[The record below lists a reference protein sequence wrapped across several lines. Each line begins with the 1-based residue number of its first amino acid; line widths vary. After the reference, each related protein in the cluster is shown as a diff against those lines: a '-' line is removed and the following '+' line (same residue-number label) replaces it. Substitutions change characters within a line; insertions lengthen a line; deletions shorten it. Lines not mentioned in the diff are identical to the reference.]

1 MFDMEML
8 SSGLEQLEP
17 ERVDDEGLPADLE
30 TVPPGLLLAVI
41 LSSVDRVRLSGYDR
55 VRVLQADARM
65 VAHFQARLYADIQ
78 AVSEAVSSELDDLWE
93 GATPDPGMVEEAT
106 ASEVQ
111 AALCLTRRAA
121 GIGVDLAYQF
131 CQRLPGVWTA
141 LHEGRID
148 LARARI
154 LSDLTSPLPRELAR
168 QVTDTALE
176 RAPGLTTGQLRA
188 HLQRLIITI
197 DPASAQQRYEERVE
211 ERRIVSE
218 QGEDGTANLL
228 GLNLPPAET
237 SRAMRRINRL
247 ARALK
252 AKGDPR
258 RIDQIRADILL
269 DLLTGKH
276 QSGEKTS
283 TGDRGIVDI
292 RVAMTTLAGLDDQPA
307 EIPGWGPVLA
317 DIARH
322 IVDEQPESEW
332 RIIPV
337 DEDGQ
342 PVGVAT
348 TRRRPTT
355 AQRRQVEARNPT
367 CVFPG
372 CRMPAQD
379 CDLNHEIPWA
389 ESHRT
394 TIRELGPLC
403 RHDHNNHHR
412 HRWKLKQIRPGHYQW
427 TSPSDTPTPP
437 DQTRSDRRGSLS

>member
-1 MFDMEML
+1 MFDTEML
-8 SSGLEQLEP
+8 SSDLDLLDA
-17 ERVDDEGLPADLE
+17 ERVDDDGLPADLE
-30 TVPPGLLLAVI
+30 SISPGLLLAVI
-41 LSSVDRVRLSGYDR
+41 LSSVDRGRLSGYDR
-55 VRVLQADARM
+55 VSLVKARSRMISHLQAE
-65 VAHFQARLYADIQ
+65 LYADIQ
-78 AVSEAVSSELDDLWE
+78 AVSMSVADELDDSWE

-121 GIGVDLAYQF
+121 GIGVDLAYQL
-131 CQRLPGVWTA
+131 CQRLPGVWAA

-154 LSDLTSPLPRELAR
+154 LSDLTSPLPRDLA
-168 QVTDTALE
+168 QKVCDTALE
-176 RAPGLTTGQLRA
+176 RASGLTTGQLRA
-188 HLQRLIITI
+188 HLQRLIITV
-197 DPASAQQRYEERVE
+197 DPASALERYEERLE
-211 ERRIVSE
+211 ERRVVSE
-218 QGEDGTANLL
+218 QGEDGTANLS
-228 GLNLPPAET
+228 GLNLPPAQANA
-237 SRAMRRINRL
+237 AMRRLNRL

-252 AKGDPR
+252 AKGDSR
-258 RIDQIRADILL
+258 RIDQIRADLYL
-269 DLLTGKH
+269 QLLTGKH

-292 RVAMTTLAGLDDQPA
+292 RVAMTTLAGIDDQPA

-317 DIARH
+317 DIARR

-332 RIIPV
+332 RITIT
-337 DEDGQ
+337 DHNGQ
-342 PVGVAT
+342 PTGVVT

-355 AQRRQVEARNPT
+355 SQRRQVEARNPT

-372 CRMPAQD
+372 CRMPATE

-412 HRWKLKQIRPGHYQW
+412 HRWKLKQIQPGYYQW
-427 TSPSDTPTPP
+427 TSPLGHTYTTGPDPP
-437 DQTRSDRRGSLS
+437 